1 MGVQKFNFAHK
12 FPKVGD
18 FQPQILYFA
27 SLEESFMTGQFFF
40 GGGVAPRH
48 DATDIIQ
55 TVQNRR
61 AGANNRAST
70 RRYLTNVTL
79 TRTSM
84 QKQTKG
90 HTCTCSTS

>member
-40 GGGVAPRH
+40 GGGLPP
-48 DATDIIQ
+48 ATTPLILYRQCKIEEQVLTTEQVLGDI
-55 TVQNRR
+55 
-61 AGANNRAST
+61 
-70 RRYLTNVTL
+70 
-79 TRTSM
+79 
-84 QKQTKG
+84 
-90 HTCTCSTS
+90 